1 MNSFNTTDIT
11 DQYLSSTYDNFQK
24 EQARIMTSLNS
35 SDNLEIQ
42 KEKDLEKHIAMLNSL
57 MLQLLKLKSFRKK
70 LLLKC

>member
-42 KEKDLEKHIAMLNSL
+42 KEKDLEKQIAMLNSL
-57 MLQLLKLKSFRKK
+57 MLQILKLKSFRKK
-70 LLLKC
+70 LLLKG

>member
-11 DQYLSSTYDNFQK
+11 DQYLCSTYDNFQK
-24 EQARIMTSLNS
+24 EQARIMTSLNA

-42 KEKDLEKHIAMLNSL
+42 KEKDLEKQIAMLNSL
-57 MLQLLKLKSFRKK
+57 MLQLLKLKGFRKK